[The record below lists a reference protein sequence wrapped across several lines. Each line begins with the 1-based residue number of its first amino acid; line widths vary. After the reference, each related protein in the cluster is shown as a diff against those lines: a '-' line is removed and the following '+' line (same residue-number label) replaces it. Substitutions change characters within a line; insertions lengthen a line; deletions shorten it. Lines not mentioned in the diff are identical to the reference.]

1 MAVDFFL
8 DLGKD
13 YAGESADDKHKG
25 QITIMSFS
33 WGASQTTSV
42 AGSGGSG
49 AGKANLAD
57 LSIMK
62 NFDSASN
69 PLYKALL
76 LGTHLKTGTLY
87 AIKSG
92 GGGDPF
98 MQIDMTEL
106 FVTSIQIS
114 GSSEVPMESVSFS
127 YNTIKTQYWQQDE
140 AGKLT
145 AKASVE
151 YDLKANKV
159 AGK

>member
-8 DLGKD
+8 QLADIK
-13 YAGESADDKHKG
+13 GESVDENHKD
-25 QITIMSFS
+25 QIAVMSFS
-33 WGASQTTSV
+33 WGASQVTSV

-62 NFDSASN
+62 NYDAAST
-69 PLYKALL
+69 PMYKALL
-76 LGTHLKTGTLY
+76 KGTHIKTGVLT
-87 AIKSG
+87 ASKA
-92 GGGDPF
+92 GGDGKPF
-98 MQIDMTEL
+98 MQISFTEL

-127 YNTIKTQYWQQDE
+127 YNTIKTEYFKQDE
-140 AGKLT
+140 KGIL
-145 AKASVE
+145 KASGDVS

-159 AGK
+159 T